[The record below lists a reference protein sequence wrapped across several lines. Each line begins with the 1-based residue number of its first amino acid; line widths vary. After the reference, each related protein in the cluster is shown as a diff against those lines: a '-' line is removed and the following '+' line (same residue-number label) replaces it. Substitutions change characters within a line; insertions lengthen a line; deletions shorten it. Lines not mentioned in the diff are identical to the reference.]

1 MGGGLDR
8 SQPQPRG
15 TDAAGAMCF
24 DLLSTNPND
33 ATRTV
38 NSANPGKV
46 LGVVV
51 EIRRSLRRG

>member
-1 MGGGLDR
+1 
-8 SQPQPRG
+8 
-15 TDAAGAMCF
+15 MCF